1 MELILT
7 IAVWAGLFYLM
18 MRLGCGSHIMGSSN
32 KNGQLQT
39 PRADANTPEL
49 AWTPAEKTTDPVCQ
63 KTITTRLAKTC
74 VHAGKAYYFCSRDC
88 REIFEAAPELYI
100 ATRDTTQ
107 KQTEH
112 AHV

>member
-18 MRLGCGSHIMGSSN
+18 MRLGCGSHIMASN
-32 KNGQLQT
+32 SKDGQLPT
-39 PRADANTPEL
+39 PGANADTPEL
-49 AWTPAEKTTDPVCQ
+49 AWMPPEKNTDPVCQ
-63 KTITTRLAKTC
+63 KTITTRLAKTS

-100 ATRDTTQ
+100 ATEDTAQ